1 MSKYPIILK
10 TLFFLT
16 FLGAISLSFG
26 QKSID
31 TVALSDL
38 QRHLTIIA
46 SDAMEGRETG
56 TPGIE
61 KAAVYLETEFKRLG
75 LSPGN
80 GKKYRQEYRT
90 PKENMKACNIVAQI
104 EGSIFPNEYVVVS
117 AHYDHLGVYNGVIY
131 NGADDDGSGTA
142 ALLAMAEALM
152 RLKKLGKGPQRSV
165 VFIAFSGEEKGL
177 WGSSYF
183 SDHPTIPL
191 EKVSCDINIDMIG
204 RIDPDRRTA
213 DTNHYVFIVGQS
225 RLSSETQ
232 RILRALNDNTQQLTL
247 DEKFDHKKDP
257 NRIYYRSDH
266 YNFAKKGVPVVF
278 FYDGMLG
285 GDYHEPTD
293 DIELIDWEVYHKRTN
308 FILDF
313 AMSLANRET
322 LLKRDLPE

>member
-1 MSKYPIILK
+1 MK
-10 TLFFLT
+10 TLFYIVLILCASQFY
-16 FLGAISLSFG
+16 G
-26 QKSID
+26 QKSND

-38 QRHLTIIA
+38 KRHLNILA

-75 LSPGN
+75 LRPGN
-80 GKKYRQEYRT
+80 GENFRQEYLT
-90 PKENMKACNIVAQI
+90 PEENLNACNIIAQI
-104 EGSIFPNEYVVVS
+104 EGNTHPNEYVVVS
-117 AHYDHLGVYNGVIY
+117 AHYDHLGMYNGIIY
-131 NGADDDGSGTA
+131 NGADDDGSGTT
-142 ALLAMAEALM
+142 ALLAIAESLM
-152 RLKKLGKGPQRSV
+152 RLKKMGEGPERTV

-191 EKVSCDINIDMIG
+191 DKVSCDINIDMIG
-204 RIDPDRRTA
+204 RIDPDRTTPDR
-213 DTNHYVFIVGQS
+213 NHYVFIVGQS
-225 RLSSETQ
+225 RLSSETSKILNTLNSKTQ
-232 RILRALNDNTQQLTL
+232 RLTL

-293 DIELIDWEVYHKRTN
+293 DIELIDWEIYHKRSN

-313 AMSLANRET
+313 TMSLANREN
-322 LLKRDLPE
+322 LLKRDLKE

>member
-1 MSKYPIILK
+1 MQILFSTAFFFAI
-10 TLFFLT
+10 TLL
-16 FLGAISLSFG
+16 LG
-26 QKSID
+26 QNSID

-38 QRHLTIIA
+38 KRHLNVLA
-46 SDAMEGRETG
+46 DDAMEGRETG

-90 PKENMKACNIVAQI
+90 PEEKQKACNIVAQI
-104 EGSIFPNEYVVVS
+104 EGSTFPNEYVVVS
-117 AHYDHLGVYNGVIY
+117 AHYDHLGMYNGVVF

-142 ALLAMAEALM
+142 ALLAMAEGLM
-152 RLKKLGKGPQRSV
+152 RLKKLGLGPRRTI

-177 WGSSYF
+177 WGSSYY
-183 SDHPTIPL
+183 SDHPTLPL
-191 EKVSCDINIDMIG
+191 DKVSCDINIDMIG
-204 RIDPDRRTA
+204 RIDPERTTA
-213 DTNHYVFIVGQS
+213 DSNHYVFIVGQS

-232 RILRALNDNTQQLTL
+232 RILRVLNENTQRLTL
-247 DEKFDHKKDP
+247 DGKFDHKKDP

-285 GDYHEPTD
+285 GDYHQPTD
-293 DIELIDWEVYHKRTN
+293 DIDLIDWEVYHKRTN

-313 AMSLANRET
+313 AMNLANRDD
-322 LLKRDLPE
+322 LLKRDLSE

>member
-1 MSKYPIILK
+1 MK
-10 TLFFLT
+10 TLFYIVLILCASQFY
-16 FLGAISLSFG
+16 G
-26 QKSID
+26 QKSND

-38 QRHLTIIA
+38 KRHLNILA

-75 LSPGN
+75 LRPGN
-80 GKKYRQEYRT
+80 GENFRQEYVT
-90 PKENMKACNIVAQI
+90 PEENLNACNIIAQI
-104 EGSIFPNEYVVVS
+104 EGNTHPNEYVVVS
-117 AHYDHLGVYNGVIY
+117 AHYDHLGMYNGIIY
-131 NGADDDGSGTA
+131 NGADDDGSGTT
-142 ALLAMAEALM
+142 ALLAIAESLM
-152 RLKKLGKGPQRSV
+152 RLKKMGEGPERTV

-191 EKVSCDINIDMIG
+191 DKVSCDINIDMIG
-204 RIDPDRRTA
+204 RIDPDRTTPDR
-213 DTNHYVFIVGQS
+213 NHYVFIVGQS
-225 RLSSETQ
+225 RLSSETSKILNTLNSKTQ
-232 RILRALNDNTQQLTL
+232 RLTL

-293 DIELIDWEVYHKRTN
+293 DIELIDWEIYHKRSN

-313 AMSLANRET
+313 TMSLANREN
-322 LLKRDLPE
+322 LLKRDLKE

>member
-1 MSKYPIILK
+1 MK
-10 TLFFLT
+10 TLFYIVLIFC
-16 FLGAISLSFG
+16 ASQIYG
-26 QKSID
+26 QKSND

-38 QRHLTIIA
+38 KRHLNILA

-75 LSPGN
+75 LRPGN
-80 GKKYRQEYRT
+80 GENFRQEYLT
-90 PKENMKACNIVAQI
+90 PEENLNACNIIAQI
-104 EGSIFPNEYVVVS
+104 EGNTHPNEYVVVS
-117 AHYDHLGVYNGVIY
+117 AHYDHLGMYNGIIY
-131 NGADDDGSGTA
+131 NGADDDGSGTT
-142 ALLAMAEALM
+142 ALLAIAESLM
-152 RLKKLGKGPQRSV
+152 RLKKMGKGPERTV

-183 SDHPTIPL
+183 SDHPTLPL
-191 EKVSCDINIDMIG
+191 DKVSCDINIDMIG
-204 RIDPDRRTA
+204 RIDPDRTTPDR
-213 DTNHYVFIVGQS
+213 NHYVFIVGQS
-225 RLSSETQ
+225 RLSSETSKILNTLNSKTQ
-232 RILRALNDNTQQLTL
+232 RLTL

-293 DIELIDWEVYHKRTN
+293 DIELIDWEIYHKRSN

-313 AMSLANRET
+313 TMSLANREN
-322 LLKRDLPE
+322 LLKRDLKE

>member
-1 MSKYPIILK
+1 MK
-10 TLFFLT
+10 TLLT
-16 FLGAISLSFG
+16 IGLLVWATRIFG
-26 QKSID
+26 QISND

-38 QRHLTIIA
+38 KRHLNILA

-75 LSPGN
+75 LRPGN
-80 GKKYRQEYRT
+80 GENFRQEYLT
-90 PKENMKACNIVAQI
+90 PEDNLNACNIIAQI
-104 EGSIFPNEYVVVS
+104 EGSTHPNEYVVVS
-117 AHYDHLGVYNGVIY
+117 AHYDHLGMYNGIIY
-131 NGADDDGSGTA
+131 NGADDDGSGTT
-142 ALLAMAEALM
+142 ALLAMAESLM
-152 RLKKLGKGPQRSV
+152 RLKKMGKGPQRTV

-183 SDHPTIPL
+183 SEHPTLPL
-191 EKVSCDINIDMIG
+191 DKVSCDVNIDMIG
-204 RIDPDRRTA
+204 RIDPDRTTPDR
-213 DTNHYVFIVGQS
+213 NHYVFIVGQS
-225 RLSSETQ
+225 RLSSETSNILNTLNSKTQ
-232 RILRALNDNTQQLTL
+232 RLTL

-313 AMSLANRET
+313 TMSLANRET
-322 LLKRDLPE
+322 LLKRDLAE

>member
-1 MSKYPIILK
+1 MK
-10 TLFFLT
+10 TLFYIVLILCASQFY
-16 FLGAISLSFG
+16 G
-26 QKSID
+26 QKSND

-38 QRHLTIIA
+38 KRHLNILA

-75 LSPGN
+75 LRPGN
-80 GKKYRQEYRT
+80 GENFRQEYLT
-90 PKENMKACNIVAQI
+90 PEENLNACNIIAQI
-104 EGSIFPNEYVVVS
+104 EGNTHPNEYVVVS
-117 AHYDHLGVYNGVIY
+117 AHYDHLGMYNGIIY
-131 NGADDDGSGTA
+131 NGADDDGSGTT
-142 ALLAMAEALM
+142 ALLAIAESLM
-152 RLKKLGKGPQRSV
+152 RLKKMGKGPERTV

-191 EKVSCDINIDMIG
+191 DKVSCDINIDMIG
-204 RIDPDRRTA
+204 RIDPDRTTPDR
-213 DTNHYVFIVGQS
+213 NHYVFIVGQS
-225 RLSSETQ
+225 RLSSETSKILNTLNSKTQ
-232 RILRALNDNTQQLTL
+232 RLTL

-293 DIELIDWEVYHKRTN
+293 DIELIDWEIYHKRSN

-313 AMSLANRET
+313 TMSLANREN
-322 LLKRDLPE
+322 LLKRDLKE

>member
-1 MSKYPIILK
+1 MK
-10 TLFFLT
+10 TLFYIVLIFC
-16 FLGAISLSFG
+16 ASQIYG
-26 QKSID
+26 QKSND

-38 QRHLTIIA
+38 KRHLNILA

-61 KAAVYLETEFKRLG
+61 KAAGYLETEFKRLG
-75 LSPGN
+75 LRPGN
-80 GKKYRQEYRT
+80 GENFRQEYVT
-90 PKENMKACNIVAQI
+90 PEENLNACNIIAQI
-104 EGSIFPNEYVVVS
+104 EGNTHPNEYVVVS
-117 AHYDHLGVYNGVIY
+117 AHYDHLGMYNGIIY
-131 NGADDDGSGTA
+131 NGADDDGSGTT
-142 ALLAMAEALM
+142 ALLAIAESLM
-152 RLKKLGKGPQRSV
+152 RLKKMGEGPERTV

-191 EKVSCDINIDMIG
+191 DKVSCDINIDMIG
-204 RIDPDRRTA
+204 RIDPDRTTPDR
-213 DTNHYVFIVGQS
+213 NHYVFIVGQS
-225 RLSSETQ
+225 RLSSETSKILNTLNSKTQ
-232 RILRALNDNTQQLTL
+232 RLTL

-293 DIELIDWEVYHKRTN
+293 DIELIDWEIYHKRSN

-313 AMSLANRET
+313 TMSLANREN
-322 LLKRDLPE
+322 LLKRDLKE

>member
-1 MSKYPIILK
+1 MK
-10 TLFFLT
+10 TLFYIVLIFC
-16 FLGAISLSFG
+16 ASQIYG
-26 QKSID
+26 QKSND

-38 QRHLTIIA
+38 KRHLNILA

-75 LSPGN
+75 LRPGN
-80 GKKYRQEYRT
+80 GENFRQEYVT
-90 PKENMKACNIVAQI
+90 PEENLNACNIIAQI
-104 EGSIFPNEYVVVS
+104 EGNTHPNEYVVVS
-117 AHYDHLGVYNGVIY
+117 AHYDHLGMYNGIIY
-131 NGADDDGSGTA
+131 NGADDDGSGTT
-142 ALLAMAEALM
+142 ALLAIAESLM
-152 RLKKLGKGPQRSV
+152 RLKKMGKGPERTV

-183 SDHPTIPL
+183 SDHPTLPL
-191 EKVSCDINIDMIG
+191 DKVSCDINIDMIG
-204 RIDPDRRTA
+204 RIDPDRTTPDR
-213 DTNHYVFIVGQS
+213 NHYVFIVGQS
-225 RLSSETQ
+225 RLSSETSKILNTLNSKTQ
-232 RILRALNDNTQQLTL
+232 RLTL

-293 DIELIDWEVYHKRTN
+293 DIELIDWEIYHKRCN

-313 AMSLANRET
+313 TMSLANREN
-322 LLKRDLPE
+322 LLKRDLKE

>member
-1 MSKYPIILK
+1 M
-10 TLFFLT
+10 
-16 FLGAISLSFG
+16 
-26 QKSID
+26 
-31 TVALSDL
+31 ALSDL
-38 QRHLTIIA
+38 KRHLNILA

-75 LSPGN
+75 LRPGN
-80 GKKYRQEYRT
+80 GENFRQEYLT
-90 PKENMKACNIVAQI
+90 PEENLNACNIIAQI
-104 EGSIFPNEYVVVS
+104 EGNTHPNEYVVVS
-117 AHYDHLGVYNGVIY
+117 AHYDHLGMYNGIIY
-131 NGADDDGSGTA
+131 NGADDDGSGTT
-142 ALLAMAEALM
+142 ALLAIAESLM
-152 RLKKLGKGPQRSV
+152 RLKKMGKGPERTV

-183 SDHPTIPL
+183 SDHPTLPL
-191 EKVSCDINIDMIG
+191 DKVSCDINIDMIG
-204 RIDPDRRTA
+204 RIDPDRTTPDR
-213 DTNHYVFIVGQS
+213 NHYVFIVGQS
-225 RLSSETQ
+225 RLSSETSKILNTLNSKTQ
-232 RILRALNDNTQQLTL
+232 RLTL

-293 DIELIDWEVYHKRTN
+293 DIELIDWEIYHKRSN

-313 AMSLANRET
+313 TMSLANREN
-322 LLKRDLPE
+322 LLKRDLKE

>member
-1 MSKYPIILK
+1 MK
-10 TLFFLT
+10 TLFYIVLILCASQFY
-16 FLGAISLSFG
+16 G
-26 QKSID
+26 QKSND

-38 QRHLTIIA
+38 KRHLNILA

-75 LSPGN
+75 LRPGN
-80 GKKYRQEYRT
+80 GENFRQEYVT
-90 PKENMKACNIVAQI
+90 PEENLNACNIIAQI
-104 EGSIFPNEYVVVS
+104 EGNTHPNEYVVVS
-117 AHYDHLGVYNGVIY
+117 AHYDHLGMYNGIIY
-131 NGADDDGSGTA
+131 NGADDDGSGTT
-142 ALLAMAEALM
+142 ALLAIAESLM
-152 RLKKLGKGPQRSV
+152 RLKKMGKGPERTV

-183 SDHPTIPL
+183 SDHPTLPL
-191 EKVSCDINIDMIG
+191 DKVSCDINIDMIG
-204 RIDPDRRTA
+204 RIDPDRTTPDR
-213 DTNHYVFIVGQS
+213 NHYVFIVGQS
-225 RLSSETQ
+225 RLSSETSKILNTLNSKTQ
-232 RILRALNDNTQQLTL
+232 RLTL

-293 DIELIDWEVYHKRTN
+293 DIELIDWEIYHKRSN

-313 AMSLANRET
+313 TMSLANREN
-322 LLKRDLPE
+322 LLKRDLKE

>member
-1 MSKYPIILK
+1 MSKHPNILK
-10 TLFFLT
+10 TLFSLT
-16 FLGAISLSFG
+16 FFFALSLSFG
-26 QKSID
+26 QNSID

-38 QRHLTIIA
+38 QRHLKVIA

-75 LSPGN
+75 LSPAN

-90 PKENMKACNIVAQI
+90 PEENLKACNIVAQI
-104 EGSIFPNEYVVVS
+104 EGSTFPNEYVVVS
-117 AHYDHLGVYNGVIY
+117 AHYDHLGVLNGVIY

-142 ALLAMAEALM
+142 ALLAMAESLM
-152 RLKKLGKGPQRSV
+152 RLKKQGRGPQRTV

-191 EKVSCDINIDMIG
+191 NKVSCDINIDMIG
-204 RIDPDRRTA
+204 RMDPDRRTA

-232 RILRALNDNTQQLTL
+232 KILRALNDNTQQLTL
-247 DEKFDHKKDP
+247 DEKFDRKKDP

-285 GDYHEPTD
+285 GDYHQPTD
-293 DIELIDWEVYHKRTN
+293 DIDLIDWEVYHKRAN

-313 AMSLANRET
+313 AMNLANRES

>member
-1 MSKYPIILK
+1 MNFFKMK
-10 TLFFLT
+10 TLFYIVLI
-16 FLGAISLSFG
+16 LCASQIYG
-26 QKSID
+26 QKSND

-38 QRHLTIIA
+38 KRHLNILA

-61 KAAVYLETEFKRLG
+61 KAAVYLETEFKHIG
-75 LSPGN
+75 LKPGN
-80 GKKYRQEYRT
+80 GDNFRQEYLT
-90 PKENMKACNIVAQI
+90 PEENLNAFNIIAQI
-104 EGSIFPNEYVVVS
+104 EGSTYPNEYVVVS
-117 AHYDHLGVYNGVIY
+117 AHYDHLGMYNGVIY

-152 RLKKLGKGPQRSV
+152 RLKKLGKGPERSI

-183 SDHPTIPL
+183 SNHPTLPL
-191 EKVSCDINIDMIG
+191 DKVSCDINIDMIG
-204 RIDPDRRTA
+204 RIDPDRTTPDR
-213 DTNHYVFIVGQS
+213 NHYVFIVGQS
-225 RLSSETQ
+225 RLSSETSKILNTLNSKTQ
-232 RILRALNDNTQQLTL
+232 RLTL

-257 NRIYYRSDH
+257 NLIYYRSDH

-293 DIELIDWEVYHKRTN
+293 DIELIDWEIYHKRCN

-313 AMSLANRET
+313 TMSLANREN
-322 LLKRDLPE
+322 LLKRDLKE